1 MKEMDAP
8 ELVKVIPAVLF
19 IIERLSRPFAVIPAL
34 LVRIFG
40 LLVQLFGGNI
50 FHPNQAAVA
59 SEVARRAHSSTGE
72 RVGIFLCAF
81 TLRRRLE
88 CSI

>member
-8 ELVKVIPAVLF
+8 EFVKVIPAVLF

-34 LVRIFG
+34 SVRIFG

-50 FHPNQAAVA
+50 FRHNQAAVA
-59 SEVARRAHSSTGE
+59 SEAARRAHFSTGE
-72 RVGIFLCAF
+72 RVWIFLCAF